1 LLAVQ
6 HLLTCHFIL
15 LLILAASPAGAQPAA
30 QENAATADM
39 VRVVTEH
46 GRTADCIAPLAVN
59 RIDGEPASVPVEEFL
74 IEAGV
79 HSINGRA
86 TLDTSK
92 CPVELS
98 KLRVSRAADL
108 EVNFETGYTYYIGY
122 DYKSPDPAQWRLIA
136 WRVEQSEGSLMPVP
150 AGEVTGELVQ

>member
-1 LLAVQ
+1 MRHQLI
-6 HLLTCHFIL
+6 CHFIL
-15 LLILAASPAGAQPAA
+15 LQILAALPAAAQPAA
-30 QENAATADM
+30 QELVAAADM
-39 VRVVTEH
+39 VRVVTRH
-46 GRTADCIAPLAVN
+46 SRAADCIAPLSVN
-59 RIDGEPASVPVEEFL
+59 RIDGEPASVAAEEFL

-98 KLRVSRAADL
+98 KLRISRVADL

-122 DYKSPDPAQWRLIA
+122 DYTSPDPAQWRLVA
-136 WRVEQSEGSLMPVP
+136 WRVEQSKGSFMPVP
-150 AGEVTGELVQ
+150 AGEVTGELIQ